1 MNLSNY
7 NLDHSKSPSIKES
20 MKSEPSKTIEITQ
33 ASVDFVNFSIKND
46 YILTSIDNRIFK
58 LTPNSINRIFLDAIV
73 EEFNDVIG
81 ADNLLKKVCNISYLL
96 SFKQL

>member
-1 MNLSNY
+1 MNLSND
-7 NLDHSKSPSIKES
+7 NLDHSESSSTKES
-20 MKSEPSKTIEITQ
+20 MKPESLKSIEITQ
-33 ASVDFVNFSIKND
+33 ASVDFINFSIKSN
-46 YILTSIDNRIFK
+46 YILTSIDNRVFK